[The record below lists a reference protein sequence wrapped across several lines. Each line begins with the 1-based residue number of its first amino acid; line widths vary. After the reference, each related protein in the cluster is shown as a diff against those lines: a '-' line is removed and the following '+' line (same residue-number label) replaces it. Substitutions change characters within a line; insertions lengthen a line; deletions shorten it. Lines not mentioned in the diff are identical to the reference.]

1 MTTTTAF
8 LWVGNHP
15 GLDFVNTTPV
25 IDGTAVELLPDLDS
39 LLSWCGEAGILRA
52 GLTGRFAGLDG
63 RVAAEIVQWTHDL
76 RAVLRAL
83 LEAPDPPAHDY
94 ADLNRVLTGFTGSP
108 VMTSQPRPH
117 LDLLAE
123 GPAEQLQLDLVRA
136 TTAALFELDPTR
148 IRRCANPTCVLIF
161 HDTSKGGQ
169 RRWCDMTLCGN
180 RAKAI
185 AHYRRRH
192 RNPLTN

>member
-1 MTTTTAF
+1 MGRTAF

-15 GLDFVNTTPV
+15 GLDFVNTKPV
-25 IDGTAVELLPDLDS
+25 IDGAAVELLPSLDS
-39 LLSWCGEAGILRA
+39 LLAWCDRA
-52 GLTGRFAGLDG
+52 GVLRDGLAARLADLDG
-63 RVAAEIVQWTHDL
+63 RAATEVVQWSHDL
-76 RAVLRAL
+76 RAALRTL
-83 LEAPDPPAHDY
+83 LEAPDPAADGFT
-94 ADLNRVLTGFTGSP
+94 DLNRVLTGLTGSLI
-108 VMTSQPRPH
+108 MTGRPRPH

-123 GPAEQLQLDLVRA
+123 GAAEQLRLDLARA

-169 RRWCDMTLCGN
+169 RRWCDMSLCGN

-185 AHYRRRH
+185 AHYRRRQ
-192 RNPLTN
+192 RDPLTR